1 MKAEFD
7 GLKGS
12 DGEIR
17 LFPESIDDIWHIK
30 HLIRTGDLI
39 FADTFRSLDSQT
51 DKTRPEKTEKKPVR
65 LGLRVEKTEFHPDT
79 IRLRISGVI
88 EQAPPTPVFTTPSI
102 LNRAG
107 KSLSLNDGRRLNGN
121 ESTGPS
127 ACRPPASY
135 IS

>member
-51 DKTRPEKTEKKPVR
+51 DKTRPEKTEKKTGTAGPPGGEDR
-65 LGLRVEKTEFHPDT
+65 IPPGHHQAENLRSD
-79 IRLRISGVI
+79 
-88 EQAPPTPVFTTPSI
+88 
-102 LNRAG
+102 
-107 KSLSLNDGRRLNGN
+107 
-121 ESTGPS
+121 
-127 ACRPPASY
+127 
-135 IS
+135 

>member
-51 DKTRPEKTEKKPVR
+51 DKTRPEKTEKNR
-65 LGLRVEKTEFHPDT
+65 YGWA
-79 IRLRISGVI
+79 SGWRR
-88 EQAPPTPVFTTPSI
+88 QNSTRTPS
-102 LNRAG
+102 G
-107 KSLSLNDGRRLNGN
+107 
-121 ESTGPS
+121 
-127 ACRPPASY
+127 
-135 IS
+135 